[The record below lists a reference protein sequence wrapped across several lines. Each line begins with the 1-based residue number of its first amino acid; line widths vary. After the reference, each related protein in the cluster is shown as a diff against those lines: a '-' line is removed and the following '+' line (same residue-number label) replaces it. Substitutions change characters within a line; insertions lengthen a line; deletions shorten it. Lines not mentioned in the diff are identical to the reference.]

1 MLQGDSADLQV
12 CSCILPLYRAPS
24 TLLTTQRTPG
34 LQLCR
39 RLLMPL

>member
-12 CSCILPLYRAPS
+12 CSCFLPVCRAPS
-24 TLLTTQRTPG
+24 TPLTTQHTPG